1 MITTL
6 LTRLL
11 DLPAVWR
18 MFIRIIR
25 ADRRD
30 LGTVLPVTQ
39 FDGLFTGVERVA
51 DRPAVLATR
60 HHIMRVRHFR
70 DVIAMCAL
78 AHTAHVTHTVTSD
91 CVSGCET
98 R

>member
-6 LTRLL
+6 LTQLL
-11 DLPAVWR
+11 GLPAVST

-25 ADRRD
+25 AGDRD
-30 LGTVLPVTQ
+30 LGTVLPLTQ
-39 FDGLFTGVERVA
+39 FDRLFTGVERLA

-78 AHTAHVTHTVTSD
+78 AHTCLLYTSD
-91 CVSGCET
+91 AADE
-98 R
+98 